1 MATSS
6 VLVKLRISHFWF
18 KGYNFVKFYHFI
30 LNSDFKNF
38 ELSSLMEGIYP
49 NREWFFPGLNPK
61 KHLNP
66 STTSVK
72 MEQFWIR
79 TGRYTEGG
87 KKPTIHTFRHTY
99 VVDRINQWIADDKN
113 VDQMMAYLALFL
125 GHASPDGS
133 DYYYHTS
140 LVAAAIVRDITRART
155 QRIIPPINK
164 LVQGELIAE
173 TEPPKRQRWVNQA
186 LEKKQKSTLGK
197 ILSEVKQNEW

>member
-1 MATSS
+1 
-6 VLVKLRISHFWF
+6 
-18 KGYNFVKFYHFI
+18 
-30 LNSDFKNF
+30 
-38 ELSSLMEGIYP
+38 
-49 NREWFFPGLNPK
+49 
-61 KHLNP
+61 
-66 STTSVK
+66 